1 MSKFDSVTLAPPDPI
16 LSLTGAFKA
25 DPNPEKINLS
35 VGVFVN
41 DHGVTPILETVR
53 SAEKRLAE
61 TGKTKSYLPITGT
74 PQYASL
80 AQQLCFGEASATSLS
95 NRVITADTPGGTGAL
110 RVAGDFIKNNLN
122 TGTVWLSDPTW
133 ANHKGIFSAAGFET
147 KTYSYF
153 DSSSF
158 SLDYGAFV
166 ESLNGIPD
174 GNLVVL
180 HACCHNPTG
189 ADLSPEQWD
198 EVASIASTRGWIP
211 LLDFAYQGFGS
222 DIDQDAYGPR
232 RLAEAGL
239 PLFVCQSFSK
249 NFGLYRERVG
259 ALHVLTN
266 GGDEA
271 ERVASQ
277 VKLSVRTNYSN
288 PPAHGG
294 AIVETILSD
303 EAMREKWMAELASM
317 RDRIHNVR
325 HQFVSALSD
334 AGVSRDFSFL
344 ISQKGMFS
352 FTGLTKEQA
361 QKLRSDRSIYIVD
374 SGRINVAGLT
384 SDNLSRVA
392 RALKEL
398 LG

>member
-1 MSKFDSVTLAPPDPI
+1 MSKFDSVTIAPPDPI

-80 AQQLCFGEASATSLS
+80 TQQLCFGEASATCLS

-110 RVAGDFIKNNLN
+110 RVAGDFIKNNLI
-122 TGTVWLSDPTW
+122 TGAVWLSDPTW

-147 KTYSYF
+147 KIYSYF

-166 ESLNGIPD
+166 ESLNGIPYGD
-174 GNLVVL
+174 LVVL

-189 ADLSPEQWD
+189 ADLGPEQWD
-198 EVASIASTRGWIP
+198 EVASIASDRGWIP

-249 NFGLYRERVG
+249 NFGLYQERVG

-303 EAMREKWMAELASM
+303 EATRKKWIAELASM

-361 QKLRSDRSIYIVD
+361 RKLRADCSIYIVD

-384 SDNLSRVA
+384 SENLSRVA

>member
-1 MSKFDSVTLAPPDPI
+1 MPKFDSVTLAPPDPI

-80 AQQLCFGEASATSLS
+80 TQQLCFGEASATSLR

-166 ESLNGIPD
+166 ESLNGIPYGD
-174 GNLVVL
+174 LVVL

-189 ADLSPEQWD
+189 ADLGPEQWD
-198 EVASIASTRGWIP
+198 EVASIASDRGWIP

-232 RLAEAGL
+232 RLAEAGM

-303 EAMREKWMAELASM
+303 EATRKKWMAELASM

-361 QKLRSDRSIYIVD
+361 QKLRADCSIYIVD

-384 SDNLSRVA
+384 SENLSRVA

>member
-1 MSKFDSVTLAPPDPI
+1 MSQFDSVTLAPPDPI

-80 AQQLCFGEASATSLS
+80 TQQLCFGEASATSLS
-95 NRVITADTPGGTGAL
+95 NRVITGDTPGGAGAL

-122 TGTVWLSDPTW
+122 TSAVWLSDPTW

-153 DSSSF
+153 DSSSL
-158 SLDYGAFV
+158 SLDYGAFI
-166 ESLNGIPD
+166 ESLNGVPAGD
-174 GNLVVL
+174 LVVL

-266 GGDEA
+266 GGGEA

-277 VKLSVRTNYSN
+277 VKISVRTNYSN

-303 EAMREKWMAELASM
+303 EAMKEKWIAEVASM

-334 AGVSRDFSFL
+334 AGVSRDFSVL
-344 ISQKGMFS
+344 IKQKGMFS

-361 QKLRSDRSIYIVD
+361 QKLRADYSIYIVD

-384 SDNLSRVA
+384 SENLSRVA
-392 RALKEL
+392 GTLKEL

>member
-1 MSKFDSVTLAPPDPI
+1 MPKFDSVTLAPPDPI

-80 AQQLCFGEASATSLS
+80 TQQLCFGEASATSLR

-166 ESLNGIPD
+166 ESLNGIPYGD
-174 GNLVVL
+174 LVVL

-189 ADLSPEQWD
+189 ADLGPEQWD
-198 EVASIASTRGWIP
+198 EVASIASARGWIP

-232 RLAEAGL
+232 RLAEAGM

-303 EAMREKWMAELASM
+303 EATRKKWMAELASM

-361 QKLRSDRSIYIVD
+361 RKLRADCSIYIVD

-384 SDNLSRVA
+384 SENLSRVA

>member
-1 MSKFDSVTLAPPDPI
+1 M
-16 LSLTGAFKA
+16 
-25 DPNPEKINLS
+25 
-35 VGVFVN
+35 
-41 DHGVTPILETVR
+41 
-53 SAEKRLAE
+53 
-61 TGKTKSYLPITGT
+61 
-74 PQYASL
+74 
-80 AQQLCFGEASATSLS
+80 
-95 NRVITADTPGGTGAL
+95 
-110 RVAGDFIKNNLN
+110 
-122 TGTVWLSDPTW
+122 
-133 ANHKGIFSAAGFET
+133 
-147 KTYSYF
+147 
-153 DSSSF
+153 
-158 SLDYGAFV
+158 
-166 ESLNGIPD
+166 
-174 GNLVVL
+174 L

-198 EVASIASTRGWIP
+198 EVASVASTRGWIP

-259 ALHVLTN
+259 ALHVLTD

-277 VKLSVRTNYSN
+277 VKISVRTNYSN

-303 EAMREKWMAELASM
+303 ETMKEKWVAEVASM

-344 ISQKGMFS
+344 IKQKGMFS

-361 QKLRSDRSIYIVD
+361 EELTFSNPSQIL
-374 SGRINVAGLT
+374 GL
-384 SDNLSRVA
+384 
-392 RALKEL
+392 
-398 LG
+398 